1 LHHILFSEKKE
12 MAKISK
18 PQYAEKVKKLSE
30 EEVERLLSRMT
41 GKLPRRL
48 QKEKLSLANA
58 LAIQMELE
66 DEQLQEWRKMMA
78 ILNKKEA
85 EKAKDKAAGK
95 VAEARN
101 QKTAAEAKTAPKPA
115 AKAKPVAKAAAPK
128 TRAPAKRK
136 SPTAG
141 TATKP

>member
-1 LHHILFSEKKE
+1 

-30 EEVERLLSRMT
+30 EEVERLLSRMA

>member
-1 LHHILFSEKKE
+1 
-12 MAKISK
+12 MAKIRK

-30 EEVERLLSRMT
+30 EEVERLLSRMS

-66 DEQLQEWRKMMA
+66 DEQLQEWRRMMA

-136 SPTAG
+136 SPMAG

>member
-1 LHHILFSEKKE
+1 
-12 MAKISK
+12 MAKIRK

-30 EEVERLLSRMT
+30 EEVERLLSRMS

-66 DEQLQEWRKMMA
+66 DEQLQEWRRMMA

-101 QKTAAEAKTAPKPA
+101 QKTAAEVKTAPKPA

-136 SPTAG
+136 SPMAG

>member
-1 LHHILFSEKKE
+1 

-66 DEQLQEWRKMMA
+66 DEQLQEWRRMMA

>member
-1 LHHILFSEKKE
+1 

-30 EEVERLLSRMT
+30 EEVERLLSRMA

-66 DEQLQEWRKMMA
+66 DEQLQEWRRMMA

>member
-1 LHHILFSEKKE
+1 

-30 EEVERLLSRMT
+30 EEVERLLSRMS

>member
-1 LHHILFSEKKE
+1 
-12 MAKISK
+12 MAKIGK

-66 DEQLQEWRKMMA
+66 DEQLQEWRRMMA

>member
-1 LHHILFSEKKE
+1 

-30 EEVERLLSRMT
+30 EEVERLLSRMS

-66 DEQLQEWRKMMA
+66 DEQLQEWRRMMA

>member
-1 LHHILFSEKKE
+1 
-12 MAKISK
+12 MAKIRK

-30 EEVERLLSRMT
+30 EEVERLLSRMS

-66 DEQLQEWRKMMA
+66 DEQLQEWRRMMA

-101 QKTAAEAKTAPKPA
+101 QKTAAEVKTAPKPA

>member
-1 LHHILFSEKKE
+1 

>member
-1 LHHILFSEKKE
+1 
-12 MAKISK
+12 MAKIRK

-30 EEVERLLSRMT
+30 EEVERLLSRMS

-66 DEQLQEWRKMMA
+66 DEQLQEWRRMMA